1 MIAYAIGLIFQ
12 IVILILMVKEAR
24 KISKLSPNFV
34 IKRQTAEYLIDE
46 LKKRKS
52 EDT

>member
-1 MIAYAIGLIFQ
+1 MRYVTFYIGIIFQ

-24 KISKLSPNFV
+24 KARKMR
-34 IKRQTAEYLIDE
+34 KTKEYLIDE

-52 EDT
+52 EDK